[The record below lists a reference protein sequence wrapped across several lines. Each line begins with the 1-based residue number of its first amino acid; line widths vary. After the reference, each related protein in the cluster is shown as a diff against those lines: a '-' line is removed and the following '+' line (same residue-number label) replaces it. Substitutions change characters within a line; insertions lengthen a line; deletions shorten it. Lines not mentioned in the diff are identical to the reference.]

1 MRLPVEVRQRLLD
14 AINADQPFRAVLRDL
29 GLTSSRVFG
38 LTRTDQEWSE
48 KLDAA
53 RTAGRREDLQH
64 GTNAA
69 YLHGCVCKDCRAH
82 QLVRMG
88 RNRG

>member
-1 MRLPVEVRQRLLD
+1 MRQRLLD
-14 AINADQPFRAVLRDL
+14 AINAGQPFRVALRDL
-29 GLTSSRVFG
+29 GLTSNRVFG

-53 RTAGRREDLQH
+53 LTAAQSEDLKH
-64 GTNAA
+64 GANAA
-69 YLHGCVCKDCRAH
+69 YLHGCVCKDCRTY

-88 RNRG
+88 RNRN